1 MKARGHLRSVGERGR
16 GAAAATPGPE
26 VATLVMEM
34 MGAADTDTEHTGTR
48 IPAITGPYN
57 SNGKY
62 LRTKCCFSSTNYISN
77 RLVFKLGS
85 YGIKTIE
92 LGFG

>member
-48 IPAITGPYN
+48 IPANTGPYD
-57 SNGKY
+57 SILPNGKY
-62 LRTKCCFSSTNYISN
+62 LGQNVACTEPELKQTLQHRHS
-77 RLVFKLGS
+77 RLSF
-85 YGIKTIE
+85 
-92 LGFG
+92 

>member
-1 MKARGHLRSVGERGR
+1 MGERGR

-48 IPAITGPYN
+48 IPANTGPYD
-57 SNGKY
+57 SILPNGK
-62 LRTKCCFSSTNYISN
+62 
-77 RLVFKLGS
+77 
-85 YGIKTIE
+85 
-92 LGFG
+92 

>member
-1 MKARGHLRSVGERGR
+1 MGERGR

-48 IPAITGPYN
+48 IPAITGP
-57 SNGKY
+57 NGKY
-62 LRTKCCFSSTNYISN
+62 LGQNVACTEPELKQTLQHRHS
-77 RLVFKLGS
+77 RLSLFLS
-85 YGIKTIE
+85 
-92 LGFG
+92 